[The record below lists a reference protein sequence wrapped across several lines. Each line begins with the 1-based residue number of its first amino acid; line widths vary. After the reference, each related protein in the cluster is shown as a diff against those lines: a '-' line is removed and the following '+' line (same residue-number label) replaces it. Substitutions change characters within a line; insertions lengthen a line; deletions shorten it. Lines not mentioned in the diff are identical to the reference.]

1 MTDNKAV
8 SDVPFYRKNH
18 LKVLIRDSMNNKNK
32 SKKSLCSY
40 VQNDAEPDISNNV
53 QSSKRH
59 DDTKSREPIT
69 KENYKQYVFEK
80 MPKSSHFKNMLW
92 AFLVGGTICAIGQA
106 FIQFYSMWFGKDD
119 ASVLA
124 SGTLV
129 FVAALLTGFGVYDN
143 IGRFAGAGSTIP
155 ITGFSNAV
163 VSPALEFRAEGY
175 IYGVGAKMFQVAGPV
190 IVNGVTISVVIAT
203 LSLVVDAIFHIL

>member
-1 MTDNKAV
+1 
-8 SDVPFYRKNH
+8 
-18 LKVLIRDSMNNKNK
+18 MNNKNK

-40 VQNDAEPDISNNV
+40 VQNDVEPDISNNV
-53 QSSKRH
+53 QSSKQH

-155 ITGFSNAV
+155 IIGFSNAV

>member
-1 MTDNKAV
+1 MQKEGVIA
-8 SDVPFYRKNH
+8 
-18 LKVLIRDSMNNKNK
+18 NN
-32 SKKSLCSY
+32 
-40 VQNDAEPDISNNV
+40 E
-53 QSSKRH
+53 
-59 DDTKSREPIT
+59 TIT
-69 KENYKQYVFEK
+69 KDNYKKYVFEK
-80 MPKSSHFKNMLW
+80 MPKSSHWKNMFW
-92 AFLVGGTICAIGQA
+92 AFLIGGTICVIGQG
-106 FIQFYSMWFGKDD
+106 FIELYKLWFSQED

-129 FVAALLTGFGVYDN
+129 LIAALLTGFGVYDN

-190 IVNGVTISVVIAT
+190 IVNGVTISVVIAVIR
-203 LSLVVDAIFHIL
+203 LLLGGV

>member
-1 MTDNKAV
+1 MSRFTV
-8 SDVPFYRKNH
+8 KNH
-18 LKVLIRDSMNNKNK
+18 LIVLIRDSMNNKNK

-40 VQNDAEPDISNNV
+40 VQNYVEPDISNNV
-53 QSSKRH
+53 QSSKKH

-190 IVNGVTISVVIAT
+190 IVNGVTISVIIAT

>member
-1 MTDNKAV
+1 MTDSAKTV
-8 SDVPFYRKNH
+8 KN
-18 LKVLIRDSMNNKNK
+18 
-32 SKKSLCSY
+32 
-40 VQNDAEPDISNNV
+40 E
-53 QSSKRH
+53 
-59 DDTKSREPIT
+59 TIT

-80 MPKSSHFKNMLW
+80 MPKSSHWKNMFW
-92 AFLVGGTICAIGQA
+92 AFLVGGLICVIGQA
-106 FIQFYSMWFGKDD
+106 FIEFYKIWFGKED

-129 FVAALLTGFGVYDN
+129 LLAALLTGFGVYDN

-190 IVNGVTISVVIAT
+190 IVNGVTISVIVAVLT
-203 LSLVVDAIFHIL
+203 LILGGL

>member
-1 MTDNKAV
+1 MKTDSATV
-8 SDVPFYRKNH
+8 
-18 LKVLIRDSMNNKNK
+18 KNK
-32 SKKSLCSY
+32 
-40 VQNDAEPDISNNV
+40 
-53 QSSKRH
+53 
-59 DDTKSREPIT
+59 TIT

-80 MPKSSHFKNMLW
+80 MPKSSHWKNMFW
-92 AFLVGGTICAIGQA
+92 AFVVGGTICVIGQA
-106 FIQFYSMWFGKDD
+106 FIEFYKIWFAQED
-119 ASVLA
+119 ASILA

-129 FVAALLTGFGVYDN
+129 LLAALLTGFGVYDN

-190 IVNGVTISVVIAT
+190 IVNGVTISVIVAVIT
-203 LSLVVDAIFHIL
+203 LILGGI

>member
-1 MTDNKAV
+1 MSRFTV
-8 SDVPFYRKNH
+8 KNH

-40 VQNDAEPDISNNV
+40 VQNDVEPDISNNV
-53 QSSKRH
+53 QSSKRY

-190 IVNGVTISVVIAT
+190 IVNGVTISVIIAT

>member
-1 MTDNKAV
+1 MSRFAV
-8 SDVPFYRKNH
+8 KNH

-40 VQNDAEPDISNNV
+40 VQNDVEPDISNNV

-190 IVNGVTISVVIAT
+190 IVNGVTISVIIAT